1 MSLSGSPNFDNT
13 FAGMGADFSSSL
25 APTPVSEPELI
36 RVNHEL
42 ARSLGFDPLMLE
54 SDEGVAVLAGNGLL
68 EGMEPIAAVYAGH
81 QFGQFNPQLGD
92 GRAILLGEVIAKN
105 GQRFDVQL
113 KGSGPTPYS
122 RGGDGRAPLGPVL
135 REYIVSEA
143 MAAMGIPTSRSLAA
157 VTTGDLV
164 YREEPLHGAV
174 LTRVASSHIRI
185 GSFQF
190 FAAKSMTNEL
200 RQLADYVIQRHYPE
214 AAQAPQPYIALLV
227 GVIKKQAELIAK
239 WQHVGFVHGVMNTDN
254 VLLSGETIDYGPCA
268 FLDTYKPDQVF
279 SSIDR
284 GSRYAFQNQPS
295 IGHWNLMNLAQ
306 TLLPLIHDETDEA
319 IKLAQ
324 GAVDQF
330 PVFFEAAYK
339 EGMNHKLGLKSD
351 CKAGVKLGEA
361 FLSLLASEQVDFT
374 LAFRRLAELHGEH
387 FSSVALEGRSTDK
400 GAPDLESFGDS
411 VVDLFDFPDAFSA
424 WLEEWRLAL
433 HQPDW
438 VEEDSAVI
446 HQSNPVF
453 VPRNHLIEEAI
464 LAGYQDDLSLFEHL
478 LQRVTHPNVFDKND
492 HKYARPPQPNQVVQQ
507 TFCGT

>member
-1 MSLSGSPNFDNT
+1 MSLSGNPNFDNT
-13 FAGMGADFSSSL
+13 FAGMGEQFSSSL

-42 ARSLGFDPLMLE
+42 AQSLGFDPAMLE

-68 EGMEPIAAVYAGH
+68 EGMEPVAAVYAGH

-143 MAAMGIPTSRSLAA
+143 MAALGIPTSRSLAA

-190 FAAKSMTNEL
+190 FAAKSMTSEL
-200 RQLADYVIQRHYPE
+200 KLLADYVIERHYPE
-214 AAQAPQPYIALLV
+214 AVQAPQPYVALLV
-227 GVIKKQAELIAK
+227 GAIKKQAELIAR
-239 WQHVGFVHGVMNTDN
+239 WQHVGFIHGVMNTDN

-268 FLDTYKPDQVF
+268 FLDTFKPDQVF

-295 IGHWNLMNLAQ
+295 IAHWNLMNLAQ
-306 TLLPLIHDETDEA
+306 TLLPLIHDDTDEA

-339 EGMNHKLGLKSD
+339 AGMNGKLGLKAD
-351 CKAGVKLGEA
+351 CEAGIKLGEA
-361 FLSLLASEQVDFT
+361 FLSLLTSEKIDFT

-387 FSSVALEGRSTDK
+387 LSATPAEERSTDK
-400 GAPDLESFGDS
+400 CEPISFGDS
-411 VVDLFDFPDAFSA
+411 IVDLFEFPDAFSD

-433 HQPDW
+433 HQPGW

-446 HQSNPVF
+446 FRANPVF

-464 LAGYQDDLSLFEHL
+464 MAGYQGDLSLFESL
-478 LQRVTHPNVFDKND
+478 LQRVTHPSVFHEEDK
-492 HKYARPPQPNQVVQQ
+492 KYARPPQPDQVVQQ